1 MNLRPIPLHAYNP
14 GAMTGAGNWTWLITG
29 RVPTLID
36 AGVGA
41 PQHLEELEKALHGA
55 ALAQV
60 LVTHA
65 HSDHAAGVTALAS
78 RMPSVRFLKMP
89 WPGRDR
95 TWPVEWRPLA
105 GGDRIEIGN
114 VTATVVH
121 TPGHAPDHVC
131 IWHAETGTLFG
142 GDLAIEGSTVWIPA
156 MLAGDLAAYLSS
168 LDRVIALNPSW
179 ILPAHGP
186 IIMKPVT
193 LLRDYVAHRRSREL
207 QVIDAL
213 RHGDDTA
220 ASIVARVYP
229 ELDKGLVPRAEETV
243 IAHLVKLE
251 HDGVAQRIA
260 DTWHMIEP

>member
-1 MNLRPIPLHAYNP
+1 
-14 GAMTGAGNWTWLITG
+14 MTGAGNWTWLITG

-41 PQHLEELEKALHGA
+41 PQHLEELEKTLHGA

-60 LVTHA
+60 VVTHA
-65 HSDHAAGVTALAS
+65 HSDHAEGVLALAS

-89 WPGRDR
+89 WPERDR
-95 TWPVEWRPLA
+95 RWPVEWQPLA
-105 GGDRIEIGN
+105 GGDRLEIGD
-114 VTATVVH
+114 VAATVVH

-131 IWHAETGTLFG
+131 IWHAETRSLFA
-142 GDLAIEGSTVWIPA
+142 GDLVIEGTTVWIPST
-156 MLAGDLAAYLSS
+156 LAGDLAAYLSS

-186 IIMKPVT
+186 IIMKPAA
-193 LLRDYVAHRRSREL
+193 LLHSYIAHRRAREL

-213 RHGDDTA
+213 RHGDATT

-229 ELDKGLVPRAEETV
+229 ELDKSLVPRAEETV
-243 IAHLVKLE
+243 MAHLVKLE
-251 HDGVAQRIA
+251 RDGVARCTENA
-260 DTWHMIEP
+260 WHIIEP